1 MSEPKFQW
9 GTIPRSIYV
18 GMLWFTIVV
27 SWHYPEYLTYYV
39 LLLFFLGL
47 GLRPLL
53 EVSRLYDIFSRLTA
67 SIDEKR
73 WAKIKAQ
80 RAKEVRLAERNLKYR
95 STRRKDPRLPKNW

>member
-9 GTIPRSIYV
+9 GPVSRSIYV

-27 SWHYPEYLTYYV
+27 SWHYSEYLTQYV
-39 LLLFFLGL
+39 LLLVFLGL

-53 EVSRLYDIFSRLTA
+53 EVTGLYAMFSKLTA
-67 SIDEKR
+67 SIDEYR
-73 WAKIKAQ
+73 WAEIKAL
-80 RAKEVRLAERNLKYR
+80 RTREVQLAARNMKYK